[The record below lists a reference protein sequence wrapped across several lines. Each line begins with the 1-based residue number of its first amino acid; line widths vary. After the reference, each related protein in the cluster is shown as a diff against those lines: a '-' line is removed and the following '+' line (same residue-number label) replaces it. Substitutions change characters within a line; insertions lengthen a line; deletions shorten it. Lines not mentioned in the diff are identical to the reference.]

1 MKKPINETIK
11 QIFLLHYQ
19 EWCFLSFAYL
29 HDMQAA
35 EDVVQDVMVKML
47 TRKEVYKIEGLSN
60 YIKVAVKNASLQK
73 IKQDQKVHKLDETIS
88 LLDTSYEQELI
99 YQEEKAKVQM
109 ALNVLPEQ
117 SKRVFELCII
127 EGLQYQN
134 TADIMGISTNTVKYH
149 LKKAFKIL
157 RHTLSGFHFFSLI
170 IAVVAFLSVKN

>member
-1 MKKPINETIK
+1 MKKPTEDTIK
-11 QIFLLHYQ
+11 KIFLEHYQ
-19 EWCFLSFAYL
+19 EWCMLSFAFL

-47 TRKEVYKIEGLSN
+47 TRNDLNRIENLAS
-60 YIKVAVKNASLQK
+60 YIKVSVKNTSLQK
-73 IKQDQKVHKLDETIS
+73 IKSEQKVRKLDDAIS
-88 LLDTSYEQELI
+88 LFDTSYEQELI
-99 YQEEKAKVQM
+99 DREERAKVQK

-127 EGLQYQN
+127 EGLQYKS

-157 RHTLSGFHFFSLI
+157 RHTLSGSYFFSLI
-170 IAVVAFLSVKN
+170 ITIVTFLSVKN